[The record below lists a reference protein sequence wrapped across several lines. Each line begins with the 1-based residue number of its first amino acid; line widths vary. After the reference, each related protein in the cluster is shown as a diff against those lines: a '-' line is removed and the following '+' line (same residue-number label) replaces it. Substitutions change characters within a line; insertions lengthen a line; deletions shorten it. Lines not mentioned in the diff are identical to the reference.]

1 MRTLKISHGRE
12 IQVRALNHL
21 QLATSFSH
29 SLPQS
34 LRPDC
39 DLSQRSIMVLVSS
52 RGTGMRCDSG
62 FGLLAELPE
71 AAYVSGAWQRIDS
84 LARDIR

>member
-1 MRTLKISHGRE
+1 
-12 IQVRALNHL
+12 
-21 QLATSFSH
+21 
-29 SLPQS
+29 
-34 LRPDC
+34 
-39 DLSQRSIMVLVSS
+39 MVLVSS